1 MCIRDRGSNVRY
13 SVLGHIQRGGT
24 AVPSD
29 RILGTI
35 LGNKCVEYLLEGEV
49 NKMVGLID
57 NKTSIK
63 PINEILKNK
72 RGIDKD
78 LYEISNVISNY

>member
-1 MCIRDRGSNVRY
+1 M
-13 SVLGHIQRGGT
+13 GHIQRGGT

-35 LGNKCVEYLLEGEV
+35 LGNKCVEHLLEGEV

-78 LYEISNVISNY
+78 LYEISKVISNYWIF